1 MIVLKIIFIT
11 LLIILDAI
19 ALFYLPRDIRKEGG
33 NPLWILGVIAIASVE
48 LVLIFWLVTV
58 VYAYFYG
65 VSPWG

>member
-19 ALFYLPRDIRKEGG
+19 ALFYIPRDIRKEGG
-33 NPLWILGVIAIASVE
+33 NPLGILGVIAIVSVE